1 MIRIA
6 HRGNVVG
13 PQQDRAFENEPHVL
27 VGAIA
32 RGYDVEV
39 DVWLIDGQ
47 VFLGHDEPTHLVDN
61 KFLQDIGDNAW
72 FHCKN
77 LEALDMFVKE
87 LPDLRYFWHELDRHT
102 LTSNGFI
109 WTYPGNKITTKSIL
123 VYLGKPDL
131 KSFEVLPYAICSD
144 YVGEF

>member
-6 HRGNVVG
+6 HRGNTVG
-13 PQQDRAFENEPHVL
+13 PQQDRTLENEPHLL

-39 DVWLIDGQ
+39 DVWYVDGQ
-47 VFLGHDEPTHLVDN
+47 VFLGHDEPTHLVD
-61 KFLQDIGDNAW
+61 KGFLQDIGDNAW

-77 LEALDMFVKE
+77 LEALDMFVRD
-87 LPDLRYFWHELDRHT
+87 LTHLRYFWHELDKHT

-109 WTYPGNKITTKSIL
+109 WTYPGNQITDKSIL
-123 VYLGKPDL
+123 VYFGKPDL
-131 KSFEVLPYAICSD
+131 SAFSVLPYAICSD

>member
-6 HRGNVVG
+6 HRGNTIG
-13 PQQDRAFENEPHVL
+13 PQQDKTFENEPHVL
-27 VGAIA
+27 VSAIA

-47 VFLGHDEPTHLVDN
+47 VFLGHDEPTHLVDK

-77 LEALDMFVKE
+77 LEALDMFVKD
-87 LPDLRYFWHELDRHT
+87 LTYLRYFWHELDSHT
-102 LTSNGFI
+102 LTSNGYI
-109 WTYPGNKITTKSIL
+109 WTYPGNKITGNSIL

-131 KSFEVLPYAICSD
+131 KSFDTLPYAICSD

>member
-6 HRGNVVG
+6 HRGNVNG
-13 PQQDRAFENEPHVL
+13 PQESPHTENEPYRL

-32 RGYDVEV
+32 RGFDVEV
-39 DVWLIDGQ
+39 DVWYVDGEIL
-47 VFLGHDEPTHLVDN
+47 LGHDEPNHLVDRQ
-61 KFLQDIGDNAW
+61 FIQDIGDNAW

-77 LEALDMFVKE
+77 VEALEMFIND
-87 LPDLRYFWHELDRHT
+87 LPYLRYFWHETDKHT
-102 LTSNGFI
+102 LTSDGYI
-109 WTYPGNKITTKSIL
+109 WTYPGNKITNKSIL

-131 KSFEVLPYAICSD
+131 TKFEVMPHAICSD